1 MTPDQLIALFASVGA
16 CLSAFATFLTVR
28 QIAKQRE
35 ASYKPELAIAKVG
48 FEMMAD
54 EGFEVTLLSTR
65 RIRNE
70 MKESAEVIG
79 AGVSLPLR
87 NIGLGAA
94 KAISLRWECDLANM
108 VESANQLAQ
117 RTLTQVYFS
126 IDDFA
131 VRTKSEVSGEIYSMW
146 KNQSEAG
153 IDYVLPAS
161 IDKNPIYFPLPHAYL
176 QLASALIYLIYKDK
190 DKNKNKDK
198 DNDKKLE
205 INLPSLNLG
214 IEFSDIGGIAHQAN
228 FIVKLHIVCYTKSE
242 DEGNTISAYI
252 ECTKRI

>member
-1 MTPDQLIALFASVGA
+1 MSPDQLIALFASVGA

-54 EGFEVTLLSTR
+54 EGFEGTLLSTR
-65 RIRNE
+65 RILNE
-70 MKESAEVIG
+70 MKESAEVIR

-94 KAISLRWECDLANM
+94 KAIRLRWDCDLANM
-108 VESANQLAQ
+108 VESANKLAQ

-176 QLASALIYLIYKDK
+176 QLASALIYLTYKDK
-190 DKNKNKDK
+190 DKDK
-198 DNDKKLE
+198 DKKLE

-214 IEFSDIGGIAHQAN
+214 IEFSDIGGIAHKAN
-228 FIVKLHIVCYTKSE
+228 FIVKFHIVCYTKSE